1 MLGSPYSMKLRAVM
15 RYRRLP
21 HIWTVLFPAMSERRF
36 SVRPLLL
43 PILCF
48 PDGSEHVDS
57 TPICE
62 ELERSFP
69 GSRSVYPDDPAAR
82 FASLLIEDFADEWLT
97 KAMFH
102 YRWNYPEDVAYC
114 SRWLASDIY
123 PQADPRRIDEAAR
136 TLAERQVS
144 RLQIVGCD
152 VANTAAIESGLLD
165 LLEILSRHLE
175 RYPYL
180 FGTRPSIA
188 DFSIYGQLSQLVTD
202 PVPARVIR
210 EKAQAVF
217 DWVRRIDDASGVVG
231 EWLPEATQSDTVR
244 DLLALIGRDYL
255 PFLLANDEALRED
268 SSTVSVSLR
277 GRPFQQR
284 PFRYQQKCLQRLRSL
299 YASRDRTD
307 TRPASIF
314 AAWERAAG
322 LSLLGAS
329 S

>member
-1 MLGSPYSMKLRAVM
+1 M

-21 HIWTVLFPAMSERRF
+21 HIWTVLFPAMSERGF

-43 PILCF
+43 PIVCF
-48 PDGSEHVDS
+48 PDGSEHIDS

-69 GSRSVYPDDPAAR
+69 ESRSVYPEDPAAR

-114 SRWLASDIY
+114 SRWLASDIC
-123 PQADPRRIDEAAR
+123 PQADPKQIGEVAR
-136 TLAERQVS
+136 ALAERQVS

-152 VANTAAIESGLLD
+152 MTNAAVIEAGLLD
-165 LLEILSRHLE
+165 LLQILSRHLE

-188 DFSIYGQLSQLVTD
+188 DFSIFGQLSQLVTD
-202 PVPARVIR
+202 PVPARMIR

-217 DWVRRIDDASGVVG
+217 DWVRRMDDASGVAG
-231 EWLPEATQSDTVR
+231 EWLPEATQSDTLR
-244 DLLALIGRDYL
+244 ELLALIGRDYL
-255 PFLLANDEALRED
+255 PFLLANDEALRNN
-268 SSTVSVSLR
+268 SSVVSLSLR
-277 GRPFQQR
+277 GRVFQQR
-284 PFRYQQKCLQRLRSL
+284 PFRYQQKCLYRLRSL
-299 YASRDRTD
+299 YASRELMD
-307 TRPASIF
+307 TQLTSIF
-314 AAWERAAG
+314 AVWKRAAG
-322 LSLLGAS
+322 LSVLGGHQATS
-329 S
+329 PSAL